1 MKIKVLVENSAKE
14 GLSAEHGL
22 CLYIEYK
29 GKRYL
34 VDSGASN
41 LFAENAEKIEVDL
54 SKIDTAFLSH
64 AHYDHSGGYA
74 KFFELN
80 KNAKVYLQEASKN
93 RQYFKIAGPIKK
105 YIGIPEGMLDEYP
118 DRFEYIDGFERIDDG
133 IYIVPH
139 SSEGILE
146 RAKHTHMCV
155 MINGKIQYDDFK
167 HEQTVVFEEE
177 DGLVCFNSCSHAGV
191 DTIIEEVKKAFPEK
205 RIKAYVGGFHMMG
218 PLGPSSCSYTKEEVQ
233 SVAKELMEGTDALF
247 YSGHCTGEVA
257 YEWLKEILQERLEA
271 FQTGKTFDI

>member
-22 CLYIEYK
+22 CLYIEYR

-105 YIGIPEGMLDEYP
+105 YIGIPEGMLDEYA

-191 DTIIEEVKKAFPEK
+191 DTIIEEVKKTFPEK

>member
-22 CLYIEYK
+22 CLYIEYR

-105 YIGIPEGMLDEYP
+105 YIGIPEGMLDEYA

-191 DTIIEEVKKAFPEK
+191 DTIIEEVKKTFPEK

-218 PLGPSSCSYTKEEVQ
+218 PLGPSSCSYSKEEVQ

-257 YEWLKEILQERLEA
+257 YEWLKEILQDKLEA
-271 FQTGKTFDI
+271 LQTGKAFDI